1 MKEQILTIKEHQR
14 QQYDERVRE
23 KESVR
28 YRDYFVPY
36 IITKINVFLLA
47 HASNSFNRVTK

>member
-23 KESVR
+23 KESAR

-36 IITKINVFLLA
+36 LFTKINIFLLA
-47 HASNSFNRVTK
+47 FDWVTK